1 MARSDREPRL
11 RIIIGPSAF
20 PDRALTIWTRMEE
33 SRRPK
38 RHRRFTGDFEEQIL
52 LPLEARQIIIADSHD
67 HSRPQPLEGEIFTLH
82 HGQNGWMINEAPIKE
97 GLRFM
102 PARLAS
108 RELAFD
114 IVRTRTVEA

>member
-20 PDRALTIWTRMEE
+20 PERALTVWTRMEE
-33 SRRPK
+33 HRRPK
-38 RHRRFTGDFEEQIL
+38 RHRRYTGDFEEEIL
-52 LPLEARQIIIADSHD
+52 LPLSDRQIIIADSH
-67 HSRPQPLEGEIFTLH
+67 SSVRPQPLEGEIYTLH
-82 HGQNGWMINEAPIKE
+82 RGSNGWMINEAPIKE

-102 PARLAS
+102 PPRLAS
-108 RELAFD
+108 RALAFD